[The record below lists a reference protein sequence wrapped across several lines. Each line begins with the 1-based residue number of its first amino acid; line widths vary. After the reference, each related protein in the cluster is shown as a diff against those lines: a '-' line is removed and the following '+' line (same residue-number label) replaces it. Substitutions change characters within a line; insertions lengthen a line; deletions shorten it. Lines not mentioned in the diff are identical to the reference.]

1 VCECSYVVCVSVC
14 MCEDTASGAHSQ
26 RTVRIHCGRTCD
38 EQQAPRTRVLEQLLE
53 RPHDSGARHR
63 ERKRLPWEQH
73 DVVQRNKGDV
83 GHLVAL
89 LFIGVRSCATSG
101 HISG

>member
-1 VCECSYVVCVSVC
+1 